1 MNTHDT
7 QIVIIIVIMVI
18 ALLGRLNFIARLW
31 RRGATKIK
39 ARRNM
44 HRQIIL

>member
-1 MNTHDT
+1 MSTHDT
-7 QIVIIIVIMVI
+7 QFVIIIVIIII
-18 ALLGRLNFIARLW
+18 ALLGRLNFIALLW
-31 RRGATKIK
+31 WRGTTKIK